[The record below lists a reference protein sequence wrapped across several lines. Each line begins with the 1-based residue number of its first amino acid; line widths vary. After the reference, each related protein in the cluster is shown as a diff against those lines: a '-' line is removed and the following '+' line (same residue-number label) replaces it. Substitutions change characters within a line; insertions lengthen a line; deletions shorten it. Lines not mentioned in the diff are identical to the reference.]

1 MKSMKATS
9 LLVMIFTAGLA
20 ATAHADYYNQDQ
32 SNSPNGRSNNQRF
45 MSKNNNMPASD
56 AELAKQIQEK
66 LDSGWFSKSFAG
78 VTARV
83 SNRNVVLQGQVATW
97 EDKSK
102 LENEVRNM
110 KGVVSLSSQITVRDQ
125 NTMEQPNQNKMDRS
139 NPNMNEQPRSE
150 FPQDKAMTPADR
162 QLNQKIR
169 DSISQ
174 NWRGKNYNDIALN
187 TKNGIVTL
195 EGSIRNPGDQQK
207 LVSEIEHIEGVKSV
221 RNDLRVMNNK

>member
-1 MKSMKATS
+1 MKSIRTTS
-9 LLVMIFTAGLA
+9 LLVMIFTAGITA
-20 ATAHADYYNQDQ
+20 SAHADYYNQGQ
-32 SNSPNGRSNNQRF
+32 SNSPSGRSNNQRL
-45 MSKNNNMPASD
+45 MSKNNNMPTSD
-56 AELAKQIQEK
+56 AELAKQIQDK

-83 SNRNVVLQGQVATW
+83 SNGNVELQGQVASW

-102 LENEVRNM
+102 LENEIRGM
-110 KGVVSLSSQITVRDQ
+110 KGVASLNSQVTVRDQ
-125 NTMEQPNQNKMDRS
+125 DTMEQPNQSKMERS
-139 NPNMNEQPRSE
+139 NPNMDEQPRSE

-169 DSISQ
+169 NSISQ

-221 RNDLRVMNNK
+221 KNDLRVMNNK